1 VHDVNIAL
9 LVLRLV
15 LGLLFM
21 GHGLQKLVSPR
32 IAPKFLAANGPR
44 GTGGFFDQM
53 GMRPGI
59 LLAVLAGLGE
69 LVGGFSI
76 ASGLLTPIGTAVLA
90 AVMTVAIL
98 RVHLSKGIWNSSGG
112 FEFPLLMLTA
122 AYVVSAIG
130 PGSLSIDSWAGI
142 ANWSGIHWAAQD
154 AVRAG
159 AAVGIGVASGL
170 ASLAFAQLGKL
181 PRRERRKL
189 SPVH

>member
-1 VHDVNIAL
+1 VNIAL

-15 LGLLFM
+15 PGLLFM
-21 GHGLQKLVSPR
+21 GHGLQKLVSPKV
-32 IAPKFLAANGPR
+32 APKFLAAGGPT
-44 GTGGFFDQM
+44 GTGAFFDQA
-53 GMRPGI
+53 GMRPGV

-76 ASGLLTPIGTAVLA
+76 AAGLLTPIGTAVLA

-98 RVHLSKGIWNSSGG
+98 RVHLSKGIWNSAGG
-112 FEFPLLMLTA
+112 FEFPLLMLTT

-142 ANWSGIHWAAQD
+142 GNWAGIRWVAQD

-159 AAVGIGVASGL
+159 AAVGIGAAAGL
-170 ASLAFAQLGKL
+170 LSLAAGQVGKL
-181 PRRERRKL
+181 VGRERHKL

>member
-1 VHDVNIAL
+1 MNIAL

-15 LGLLFM
+15 PGLLFM
-21 GHGLQKLVSPR
+21 GHGLQKLVSPK
-32 IAPKFLAANGPR
+32 IAPKFLAAHGPR
-44 GTGGFFDQM
+44 GTGAFFDQA
-53 GMRPGI
+53 GMRPGV

-69 LVGGFSI
+69 LAGGFSI
-76 ASGLLTPIGTAVLA
+76 AAGLLTPIGTVVLA

-98 RVHLSKGIWNSSGG
+98 RVHLSKGLWNSAGG
-112 FEFPLLMLTA
+112 FEFPLLMLTV

-142 ANWSGIHWAAQD
+142 SNWSGIHWGVED

-159 AAVGIGVASGL
+159 AAVGIGAAAGL
-170 ASLAFAQLGKL
+170 ASLAFGQLGKL
-181 PRRERRKL
+181 SRGRHKL